1 MRQAQSIAVAIAVSV
16 ATAFVAAQAQP
27 APAPAPPPG
36 AQGGERGGEAGQGR
50 GAGRGGAAAG
60 APARGITINQNVI
73 QKATAK
79 ISGEKISGTVEFN
92 EYQVANGGLVQ
103 VVFDLQ
109 GVPPGTHGVHIHTV
123 GRCDAPDFASAGGHF
138 DPGPAGNTDPDM
150 NHPYHSGDLPN
161 IVANAMGAVTA
172 TSYTTR
178 INLGG
183 PLSPIDAD
191 GAAIII
197 HANPDTNQTGTKGQ
211 GVGGGTPIAC
221 GVIVK

>member
-1 MRQAQSIAVAIAVSV
+1 MRYGQSLAIAIIFGA

-27 APAPAPPPG
+27 PAPA
-36 AQGGERGGEAGQGR
+36 GG
-50 GAGRGGAAAG
+50 GRGGGRGGGGAAG
-60 APARGITINQNVI
+60 APARGVTINQNVI
-73 QKATAK
+73 QTATAK
-79 ISGEKISGTVEFN
+79 VSGGNVSGTVEFN

-103 VVFDLQ
+103 IVYNLQ
-109 GVPPGTHGVHIHTV
+109 GLPPGMHGVHIHTV
-123 GRCDAPDFASAGGHF
+123 GRCDGPAFESAGGHF
-138 DPGPAGNTDPDM
+138 DPGPAGNVDPDL

-161 IVANAMGAVTA
+161 IVANAQGAVTA

-191 GAAIII
+191 GAAIVI
-197 HANPDTNQTGTKGQ
+197 HQNPDTYQTGTKGQ
-211 GVGGGTPIAC
+211 GVGGGAAIAC